1 MSKSINRIYILTK
14 RNFKEIIRDPLSLI
28 FIIVLPLVMEIL
40 FYFLFSKLTIQFE
53 MKYLAPGIVV
63 FSQSF
68 LSLFIGL
75 LIALDRSTS
84 FLTRLYVSKAKSH
97 EFVISYALALLPII
111 LIQSSLFFIIG
122 GLFDNSL
129 FKVEMTVATFL
140 IPFIFAITNYI
151 TKKYGFRRAL
161 SGIIISAISMILFIL
176 LMCFAVGTEMN
187 FSALSGGLIG
197 YLISQIVN
205 TMIYKFLLTNTNS
218 PYILVLLNYVFAYIV
233 FYMVY
238 TVIHLDMIILD
249 TFWISYFIVLAIQT
263 IMSLALAFIDKKIIV
278 GIGKDD

>member
-97 EFVISYALALLPII
+97 EFVISYALALLPVI

-129 FKVEMTVATFL
+129 FKVEMLYSLLLSLITSLLFL
-140 IPFIFAITNYI
+140 SLGILIGSLCNE
-151 TKKYGFRRAL
+151 KSVGGV
-161 SGIIISAISMILFIL
+161 SSIIISGHSVLSGMWFPTEGLNKTMIDIMNILPFKNATMLVQNPLLGINDIFMDFIRPL
-176 LMCFAVGTEMN
+176 LMVLVYSIIIFT
-187 FSALSGGLIG
+187 LSVI
-197 YLISQIVN
+197 
-205 TMIYKFLLTNTNS
+205 IYKKKMTNR
-218 PYILVLLNYVFAYIV
+218 
-233 FYMVY
+233 
-238 TVIHLDMIILD
+238 
-249 TFWISYFIVLAIQT
+249 
-263 IMSLALAFIDKKIIV
+263 
-278 GIGKDD
+278 

>member
-1 MSKSINRIYILTK
+1 MSKTKQKYNDCWMYILLLSTLVILTESIK
-14 RNFKEIIRDPLSLI
+14 TFNF
-28 FIIVLPLVMEIL
+28 
-40 FYFLFSKLTIQFE
+40 
-53 MKYLAPGIVV
+53 
-63 FSQSF
+63 
-68 LSLFIGL
+68 
-75 LIALDRSTS
+75 
-84 FLTRLYVSKAKSH
+84 
-97 EFVISYALALLPII
+97 
-111 LIQSSLFFIIG
+111 
-122 GLFDNSL
+122 SL

-205 TMIYKFLLTNTNS
+205 TRIYKFLLTNTNS